1 MKYLKRITIG
11 VLAIF
16 MMFISINLNNGHFL
30 DFGQE
35 VKAAGEPYYYDKY
48 TVGSEWYLDT
58 SSLFTPDIYNQSV
71 VSLDSDTLINLES
84 TISVDATT
92 GRLYLRYNNGYPVD
106 WLNSGKYYY
115 FGGPDTWP
123 YEIPYLEPG
132 QGIARYMYDSKYT
145 SGGEYPRT
153 TLYAYFAG
161 YAYSKQREIRGTL
174 VQADLIAYEG
184 TYPINGKH
192 TDGYWYVKKGI
203 ANQNPIITPSTQ
215 GNETFSA
222 SAHSAKEVA

>member
-1 MKYLKRITIG
+1 M
-11 VLAIF
+11 LAIL
-16 MMFISINLNNGHFL
+16 MMFISFNFGSEHFL
-30 DFGQE
+30 AFGQE
-35 VKAAGEPYYYDKY
+35 AKAAGQPYFYDKY
-48 TVGSEWYLDT
+48 TVGTEWYLDT
-58 SSLFTPDIYNQSV
+58 SGLFTPDIYSQSV
-71 VSLDSDTLINLES
+71 VSLDSDTLINIES
-84 TISVDATT
+84 SISVNATT
-92 GRLYLRYNNGYPVD
+92 GRLYLGYNNGYPVD

-123 YEIPYLEPG
+123 YETPYLEPG

-145 SGGEYPRT
+145 SGGEWPTT

-174 VQADLIAYEG
+174 VQSDLIAPEG
-184 TYPINGKH
+184 TYPDNGKH
-192 TDGYWYVKKGI
+192 IDGYWYVKKSI
-203 ANQNPIITPSTQ
+203 ANQEPTITSTTQ